1 MSRNACWQR
10 IIRYVKKSSNQKLGI
25 TSSEDKE
32 YLGQKMGETIFLL
45 LFKSDEK
52 RAHFEQQFDQI
63 FQNSFGN

>member
-1 MSRNACWQR
+1 
-10 IIRYVKKSSNQKLGI
+10 
-25 TSSEDKE
+25 
-32 YLGQKMGETIFLL
+32 MGETIFLL